1 MQNRDPSPKSVF
13 WGRLRRTIETL
24 LVVGGLAGGGAT
36 LGFYAATQI
45 ERTAHIA
52 EIDRLQAANKIAMD
66 AVLRQVER
74 ATESAAT
81 ASASAADAA
90 ATIGDVADKVDA
102 AASKADKAAKLAAA
116 KAVVA
121 KAPAPPPAAV
131 QPDVVNLEIRRA
143 NERIKERQK

>member
-1 MQNRDPSPKSVF
+1 MQSRDPSTKSVF
-13 WGRLRRTIETL
+13 WSHLRLTVESL

-66 AVLRQVER
+66 AVISKVER

-81 ASASAADAA
+81 ATASAADAA

-116 KAVVA
+116 KAAVV
-121 KAPAPPPAAV
+121 KSPAPPPAAA

-143 NERIKERQK
+143 NERMKERQK